1 MTTLN
6 LLSIFIPELIQQ
18 HKDYLHKQNQE
29 IRVTGENRRIWR
41 FPLGESRINATIVAS
56 LGEQEQAGGA
66 LRSRCTEGGE
76 FWRQAE
82 GHLEEIP
89 LDRLLGKHCEET
101 RLSGT
106 TLIVGPCGFGKSTVI
121 QKIIHDW
128 AAGQLYQEI
137 NVIFPFKVQQL
148 NSIDGQTCLND
159 LVVDFFPHFTNWLQF
174 LWKEPEK
181 ILFIFDD
188 LHLLQK
194 TIDLSQPPSGNDDE
208 SQSLGPEEFCEI
220 SHIVR
225 CLINGQLLTGC
236 SVLGASSPWK
246 LQSLGN
252 AGSHRAVDIL
262 GLGADSM
269 KQYFRQHAAAGQP
282 ASDVLDYIEEDEALR
297 TMYHNPRFCS
307 VLCSMLK
314 EGSPTPAATTRTMI
328 LLTYLTCLLNK
339 CCYEDIIAHHMLLK
353 LGSLAYWGICT
364 KTVVFERANSSIMM
378 EIRGNDGVSYVFI
391 HSILKDFV
399 AALFQSQNTPA
410 DQVMKM
416 LTEWYNCADDRFK
429 FILRF
434 FIGLLSA
441 NTAKRTWLYQREQHS
456 QSASSVSDWLREK
469 LNSCIQNLE
478 SERIQKGLLEILYCL
493 LEFGDAA
500 LVADVLARMK
510 TIRFTKC
517 PLKPS
522 DRMALSKALMTVQ
535 EIEELDLDA
544 CGIGDE
550 GIHQLDQVLH
560 KCTVLSLKSNNLTD
574 GCVETL
580 ISALHENAV
589 LSKLDISNDDPHSDH
604 ANWLTDKSIPAL
616 PQFIHSNSLMKEI
629 KSVCS

>member
-1 MTTLN
+1 MEFHSVKRGQGNIPLMTTYHPPSADESGLLRIEQHSGSTEDGKDTKRTLDNIAKYRGERHLCLQRHCLKNETNVQGDVDKVLCFSPKKNQLLVQWPGESSRGWHSITLN
-6 LLSIFIPELIQQ
+6 VSGTERERERERHGERNQHALASDETVSVNRLPEVDTVENESCNVAAVTELIQQ

-56 LGEQEQAGGA
+56 LDEQEQAGGA

-364 KTVVFERANSSIMM
+364 KTVVFERANSS
-378 EIRGNDGVSYVFI
+378 
-391 HSILKDFV
+391 
-399 AALFQSQNTPA
+399 
-410 DQVMKM
+410 
-416 LTEWYNCADDRFK
+416 
-429 FILRF
+429 
-434 FIGLLSA
+434 
-441 NTAKRTWLYQREQHS
+441 
-456 QSASSVSDWLREK
+456 SASS
-469 LNSCIQNLE
+469 
-478 SERIQKGLLEILYCL
+478 LY
-493 LEFGDAA
+493 
-500 LVADVLARMK
+500 
-510 TIRFTKC
+510 
-517 PLKPS
+517 P
-522 DRMALSKALMTVQ
+522 
-535 EIEELDLDA
+535 
-544 CGIGDE
+544 IGS
-550 GIHQLDQVLH
+550 LH
-560 KCTVLSLKSNNLTD
+560 L
-574 GCVETL
+574 
-580 ISALHENAV
+580 
-589 LSKLDISNDDPHSDH
+589 
-604 ANWLTDKSIPAL
+604 
-616 PQFIHSNSLMKEI
+616 
-629 KSVCS
+629 